1 MLKHI
6 LDCNALIKI
15 YFAFIRPILE
25 YDSIVLDNCSQENSV
40 LLENVQVAAGRIIT
54 GLRKNSSRN
63 ALYSELGWEPLS
75 IRRERQKLLMF
86 YKIVH
91 GIAPHY
97 LQELLL
103 PFYRP
108 THSYNLR
115 NADNLNFVIPQ
126 TRTVSYYN
134 SFFTIS
140 YSVMEWTTIG
150 NKMY

>member
-1 MLKHI
+1 MGQLFTGK
-6 LDCNALIKI
+6 LIPLRK
-15 YFAFIRPILE
+15 
-25 YDSIVLDNCSQENSV
+25 
-40 LLENVQVAAGRIIT
+40 NVQVAAGRIIT

-108 THSYNLR
+108 AHIYNLR

-134 SFFTIS
+134 SFLPSAIQL
-140 YSVMEWTTIG
+140 WTTIG

>member
-6 LDCNALIKI
+6 LDRNALIKI

-25 YDSIVLDNCSQENSV
+25 YGSIVWDNCSQGNSF

-54 GLRKNSSRN
+54 GLRKKSSRC
-63 ALYSELGWEPLS
+63 ALYSELGWKPLS

-86 YKIVH
+86 YEIVH

-97 LQELLL
+97 LQEILL

-115 NADNLNFVIPQ
+115 NA
-126 TRTVSYYN
+126 
-134 SFFTIS
+134 
-140 YSVMEWTTIG
+140 
-150 NKMY
+150 